1 MEISGALYANKTAS
15 GLIKN
20 GTGKVYGVLVNSHTS
35 GTLRFND
42 GLTATTA
49 GVKATTTLTIGT
61 GPIANGDTVNIG
73 GQIYTFKTA
82 LTAATTANEVLIGIS
97 DATAL
102 DNLKSAVDKSAG
114 GGTTYGS
121 DTVANAYVDG
131 GANTDTTQVFEAV
144 AVGDSYN
151 SVVTVSSNAGVTF
164 TGATLAGGFN
174 PAPLLMN
181 TFTLAAG
188 SSVLSFPEPINFVNG
203 LYYTL
208 GGSAG
213 DVTVIYN

>member
-20 GTGKVYGVLVNSHTS
+20 GTGKVYGAIVNSHTS

-42 GLTATTA
+42 GLTGTTA
-49 GVKATTTLTIGT
+49 GVKATFKLTIT
-61 GPIANGDTVNIG
+61 GAIANNETVTVG
-73 GQIYTFKTA
+73 GQTYTWKTA
-82 LTAATTANEVLIGIS
+82 LTAGTTANEVLLGIS

-102 DNLKSAVDKSAG
+102 DNLLSAINKSAG

-121 DTVANAYVDG
+121 DTVANVYFTATTNSDTEQTIEAKAIGYSYN
-131 GANTDTTQVFEAV
+131 ALIPTDTMGNGSWAAV
-144 AVGDSYN
+144 IIGYDV
-151 SVVTVSSNAGVTF
+151 
-164 TGATLAGGFN
+164 
-174 PAPLLMN
+174 APLLMN

-213 DVTVIYN
+213 DVTIIYN